1 MDPIQVYV
9 ICMAIWFSGK
19 GKKSF
24 MDSFPIYFIV
34 DLNFKGRVCD
44 KKDYLERDEARL
56 PLPENHV
63 ATQITAHYSS

>member
-1 MDPIQVYV
+1 MSKIIDPKYVYV
-9 ICMAIWFSGK
+9 ISLATWFLGK
-19 GKKSF
+19 GKRTF

-63 ATQITAHYSS
+63 AT

>member
-1 MDPIQVYV
+1 MWLHGFQVR
-9 ICMAIWFSGK
+9 AK
-19 GKKSF
+19 ETF

-63 ATQITAHYSS
+63 AT

>member
-1 MDPIQVYV
+1 MWLHGFQVG
-9 ICMAIWFSGK
+9 AK
-19 GKKSF
+19 ETF
-24 MDSFPIYFIV
+24 MDSFPIYFTV

-63 ATQITAHYSS
+63 AT

>member
-1 MDPIQVYV
+1 
-9 ICMAIWFSGK
+9 MATGFSGK
-19 GKKSF
+19 GQKKHI

-34 DLNFKGRVCD
+34 DLNLKGRVCD

-63 ATQITAHYSS
+63 AT